1 MKKLLLF
8 MIIGILLAGFIAATP
23 TMTGS
28 AAKGNISS
36 QNEGEDSNAGLGTQN
51 QEEIEQETQNQG
63 EDSELRIRIKEQ
75 NKLKIGSGECS
86 EGCTCTGSTTKCQL
100 QNGREMTITAG
111 NSGNTIVQVKGE
123 SMSTNVQLYKSE
135 GKLYG
140 VFEGNKTKEIKMMP
154 DQLRERVREQ
164 LRLRNCSCEIELDKD
179 GNYQVQTEKRAR
191 FLGFIP
197 VNEKVKVYVDPETGE
212 TIRIRKSWWGFL
224 ARDVE
229 EELLVGASCG
239 TVTPGQN
246 NACCQNKDYDYW
258 DSEEGECLF
267 NESE

>member
-36 QNEGEDSNAGLGTQN
+36 QNEGEDSNAASGTQN

-75 NKLKIGSGECS
+75 NKLKIGSGECPLD
-86 EGCTCTGSTTKCQL
+86 CTCTGSTTKCQM

-154 DQLRERVREQ
+154 DQLRERIREQ
-164 LRLRNCSCEIELDKD
+164 LMLRNCSCEIELDED